1 MVQFTATLKKFAD
14 QGEKTGW
21 TYIEVPEQIALQ
33 LKPNNKQSFRVKG
46 KFDNHSISGVAMIPM
61 GEGNFIIAINAAM
74 RKAIAKG
81 KGSKLVVQLEED
93 KKGYEL
99 NNEFMECLHDEPAA
113 LAFFNTL
120 AKGHQ
125 NYFSKWI
132 ESAKTVETKSKRI
145 AMAVN
150 ALSKKWDYGLMI
162 RAQTEENKKLEYF
175 NSGTSSRSLAPAHSN
190 IQPIQRST
198 AH

>member
-21 TYIEVPEQIALQ
+21 TYIEVPEKIALQ
-33 LKPNNKQSFRVKG
+33 LKPNNKKSFRVKG
-46 KFDNHSISGVAMIPM
+46 KLDDHTISGIAMIPM
-61 GEGNFIIAINAAM
+61 GEGNFIIAINAGM
-74 RKAIAKG
+74 RKAVKKRRGDDLI
-81 KGSKLVVQLEED
+81 VQLEED

-99 NNEFMECLHDEPAA
+99 NSEFMECLHDEPAA

-132 ESAKTVETKSKRI
+132 ESAKTIETKSKRM

-150 ALSKKWDYGLMI
+150 ALAKKWDYGLMI
-162 RAQTEENKKLEYF
+162 RTQAEKNKKLK
-175 NSGTSSRSLAPAHSN
+175 GLP
-190 IQPIQRST
+190 
-198 AH
+198 